1 MTTSAQRF
9 YIRSP
14 DGRMIVG
21 FDDLNAA
28 GAVAL
33 DDGEGAHLVDTNAQ
47 AYHPIAQEVSDG
59 ELVHVQIGG
68 WGTGKFSVERNLIES
83 IKKGHM
89 AIVHAFLAKGTD
101 PNTKDDNGAPA
112 MLWAVAR
119 GKAEVVELLIT
130 YGADVN
136 ARDAEGTS
144 ALDLALE
151 RNKPALVELL
161 QRAGSTP

>member
-28 GAVAL
+28 GAVA
-33 DDGEGAHLVDTNAQ
+33 
-47 AYHPIAQEVSDG
+47 
-59 ELVHVQIGG
+59 
-68 WGTGKFSVERNLIES
+68 
-83 IKKGHM
+83 
-89 AIVHAFLAKGTD
+89 
-101 PNTKDDNGAPA
+101 
-112 MLWAVAR
+112 R
-119 GKAEVVELLIT
+119 GKADVVELLIT

-151 RNKPALVELL
+151 RSGPVPHHSGAPAQNDVSLKTLPWIARHESSQIILSGRPYTGHDGANL
-161 QRAGSTP
+161 RACSCGGDDGSLSIQ

>member
-1 MTTSAQRF
+1 
-9 YIRSP
+9 
-14 DGRMIVG
+14 
-21 FDDLNAA
+21 
-28 GAVAL
+28 
-33 DDGEGAHLVDTNAQ
+33 
-47 AYHPIAQEVSDG
+47 
-59 ELVHVQIGG
+59 
-68 WGTGKFSVERNLIES
+68 
-83 IKKGHM
+83 
-89 AIVHAFLAKGTD
+89 
-101 PNTKDDNGAPA
+101 

-119 GKAEVVELLIT
+119 GKADAVELLIT

>member
-1 MTTSAQRF
+1 MTPSAQRF

-14 DGRMIVG
+14 AGRVVVG

-33 DDGEGAHLVDTNAQ
+33 DDG
-47 AYHPIAQEVSDG
+47 
-59 ELVHVQIGG
+59 
-68 WGTGKFSVERNLIES
+68 
-83 IKKGHM
+83 
-89 AIVHAFLAKGTD
+89 
-101 PNTKDDNGAPA
+101 
-112 MLWAVAR
+112 
-119 GKAEVVELLIT
+119 
-130 YGADVN
+130 GADVN

-151 RNKPALVELL
+151 RNKPALVALL